1 MEELSEGDKDLLDT
15 MDDWRAF
22 GGSIVNE
29 IAERFHMRP
38 TEFFHRVAT
47 LIETPA
53 ALAYRPTL
61 VNRLRRLQE
70 TRGRAAVM
78 RRGTAPR

>member
-1 MEELSEGDKDLLDT
+1 MEELSDLDKELLDS
-15 MDDWRAF
+15 MDEWRVR

-47 LIETPA
+47 LIDAPA
-53 ALAYRPTL
+53 ALAYRPLL
-61 VNRLRRLQE
+61 VNRLRRLQQ
-70 TRGRAAVM
+70 RAGRQAVM
-78 RRGTAPR
+78 RRGTPQT